1 MREIKF
7 RGKVFGANTGHYE
20 LDYAL
25 GNLIKEIK
33 TGKMFICDLGHLRE
47 KTNANEIFIEVIP
60 NTVGQYTGLKDK
72 NNKGI
77 CEGDIVLFDYIPYE
91 VYQHECGDWRA
102 GGKIIWEWI
111 GDDATENEW
120 EVIGNIYENKELLE

>member
-1 MREIKF
+1 MSREIKF
-7 RGKVFGANTGHYE
+7 RAWNETR
-20 LDYAL
+20 
-25 GNLIKEIK
+25 N
-33 TGKMFICDLGHLRE
+33 KMFFQGKDFEELSLIDGEYKPVLNNSIENAFNWYKE
-47 KTNANEIFIEVIP
+47 KTILM
-60 NTVGQYTGLKDK
+60 QDTGLKDK